1 MVTSTNPLAKHF
13 RQPVLYIKLPTEGQY
28 WEEGSLELPANGEM
42 PVYPMTAKDE
52 IMIRTPDALLNG
64 DSVVQV
70 IENCCPSIKDAW
82 KIPGPDVD
90 AILVAVR
97 IASYGPDMGIDT
109 KCPYCEHDNR
119 HEIELPPILHSYKC
133 PDYNKSKEIGDL
145 KIKLKPLN
153 YYQQNKRNT
162 SRFEEDRIMMT
173 INDESINDDT
183 KMKMFN
189 EQLER
194 LVDINISTVA
204 ASTQFI
210 ELPNGDRV
218 IDPDHILE
226 YFQNCDNSVFK
237 KLLGHIETITKD
249 TEVPKVNL
257 ACESCEKEYSTGLEF
272 DYANFFDVSS

>member
-1 MVTSTNPLAKHF
+1 MVTTTNPLAKHF
-13 RQPVLYIKLPTEGQY
+13 RQPVLYVKLPTEGQY

-70 IENCCPSIKDAW
+70 IQNCCPSIKDAW

-109 KCPYCEHDNR
+109 KCPHCEHDNR
-119 HEIELPPILHSYKC
+119 HEIELPPILHSYRC
-133 PDYNKSKEIGDL
+133 PDYNKIKEINDL

-173 INDESINDDT
+173 INDENLDDDT

-194 LVDINISTVA
+194 LVDINIATVA

-218 IDPDHILE
+218 TDPNHILE
-226 YFQNCDNSVFK
+226 YYQNCDNSVFK
-237 KLLGHIETITKD
+237 
-249 TEVPKVNL
+249 
-257 ACESCEKEYSTGLEF
+257 
-272 DYANFFDVSS
+272 